1 MTDSALLEAVDLRR
15 TFGTGQA
22 AFEAVKGVSLRIE
35 EADTVAIVGPSGSG
49 KSTLMHMLAALDS
62 PSGGDVRYRG
72 RSLADASE
80 RQVDGVRNSEFGF
93 VFQHFHLDEG
103 ASVLE
108 NVATPLMIA
117 GGPPQERRP
126 RVVQALERLG
136 LADRVDERAGA
147 LSGGQ
152 KQRVALARAIV
163 NRPRVLF
170 ADEPTGALDQATGDS
185 VTQLLFD
192 LNETEG
198 ITLVIVTHSSELA
211 ERCSRQLRIVDGRLT
226 ELPAGVSR

>member
-22 AFEAVKGVSLRIE
+22 AFEAVKGVSLRID

-80 RQVDGVRNSEFGF
+80 RQVDGVRTSEFGF
-93 VFQHFHLDEG
+93 VFQHFHLDES

-226 ELPAGVSR
+226 ELPVGVSH

>member
-1 MTDSALLEAVDLRR
+1 M
-15 TFGTGQA
+15 
-22 AFEAVKGVSLRIE
+22 
-35 EADTVAIVGPSGSG
+35 
-49 KSTLMHMLAALDS
+49 
-62 PSGGDVRYRG
+62 
-72 RSLADASE
+72 
-80 RQVDGVRNSEFGF
+80 
-93 VFQHFHLDEG
+93 
-103 ASVLE
+103 
-108 NVATPLMIA
+108 
-117 GGPPQERRP
+117 
-126 RVVQALERLG
+126 
-136 LADRVDERAGA
+136 DERARA

-226 ELPAGVSR
+226 ERPVGVSR